1 MGYSDSLIF
10 FFVIVKLSQL
20 TFLGMNFDLDKSTG
34 CIDYINNHINYVTVH
49 ENSKPSKTE

>member
-1 MGYSDSLIF
+1 M
-10 FFVIVKLSQL
+10 KLSQL

-49 ENSKPSKTE
+49 ENSKPSKTEKGEH